1 MPSPFPL
8 LRLPRLVLFEVFK
21 SLSIGEKI
29 ELSLCST
36 QISTQINNAQFY
48 SQKVIVCLD
57 ILTRKIKVHSEN
69 NKDTFDIFMYPDLWR
84 SHNSNTHQLSIAR
97 GTVPVIPHT
106 KGISAFWKNDR
117 EEYLSAIRYLLKMF
131 QCKISINMKHYSS
144 GLYGA
149 TISMLFDLQVE
160 FKKLSI
166 SLNGSEDQNLLWNQ
180 ISNKLG
186 LVEDLRITST
196 FNTDFIP
203 VFTSWPQNITI
214 TRSHW
219 FTLKSLLACSCTT
232 ITLPWSHLE
241 NEDLDE
247 ILKNWKAGGFLNLK
261 NLRVES
267 QRITNNGTTI
277 LGMSLSELDGK
288 DIQTNDGLR
297 KATINTGFQ
306 MFQMFFQMLI
316 YSR

>member
-1 MPSPFPL
+1 MSSPFPL
-8 LRLPRLVLFEVFK
+8 LRLPRLVLFDVFK

-29 ELSLCST
+29 KLSLCSKK
-36 QISTQINNAQFY
+36 ISIQINNARLY
-48 SQKVIVCLD
+48 SQKVIVDLD
-57 ILTRKIKVHSEN
+57 ILSRKIEVCSEN
-69 NKDTFDIFMYPDLWR
+69 SKERFYIFNSPDIGTYIDPDMQQCQIEGR
-84 SHNSNTHQLSIAR
+84 
-97 GTVPVIPHT
+97 TVSVISSPKRIKT
-106 KGISAFWKNDR
+106 FWKTNR
-117 EEYLSAIRYLLKMF
+117 EGYLSVIRHLLKMF
-131 QCKISINMKHYSS
+131 QCKISTNISYFNSDLS
-144 GLYGA
+144 QQ

-160 FKKLSI
+160 FKKLTV
-166 SLNGSEDQNLLWNQ
+166 SLKESEYQNLLFNQ

-186 LVEDLRITST
+186 LVEDLIITSI

-219 FTLKSLLACSCTT
+219 FTLEYLLACTCTT
-232 ITLPWSHLE
+232 IILEWSHLE

-267 QRITNNGTTI
+267 QRITNNGATI

-288 DIQTNDGLR
+288 DIQTNDGSK
-297 KATINTGFQ
+297 KAAINTGYQ
-306 MFQMFFQMLI
+306 MFQMFLQKLI